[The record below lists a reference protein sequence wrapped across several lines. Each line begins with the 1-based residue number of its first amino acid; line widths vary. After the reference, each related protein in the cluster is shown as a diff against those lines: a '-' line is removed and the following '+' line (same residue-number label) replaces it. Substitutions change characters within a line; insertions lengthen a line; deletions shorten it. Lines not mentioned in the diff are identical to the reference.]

1 MSKVVKL
8 LDNRPCTGS
17 CVRELRS
24 IIRGIDSGEIVS
36 VATVFIR
43 RNGSMKAY
51 FDSECPI
58 RTLGSVALLKDYII
72 QKKFDLS

>member
-1 MSKVVKL
+1 MKKVVKL
-8 LDNRPCTGS
+8 IDNRPCIGS
-17 CVRELRS
+17 SVRELRS
-24 IIRGIDSGEIVS
+24 IIRGIDSGEIIS

-43 RNGSMKAY
+43 KNGSLRAY

-58 RTLGSVALLKDYII
+58 RTLGSVDLLKDYIR